1 MSLSLVGHL
10 KLYLIAL
17 VVFFAVD
24 LTWLGVVAK
33 PFYDRHL
40 GHLLRPSV
48 YWPAAFAFYAFFLL
62 GLLVFV
68 IAPSVT
74 EGSVL
79 RAALLGVFFGFITYQ
94 TYELTNWALIKDWP
108 AIVVWVDIAWGM
120 ALSGIVATA
129 TTYLGRQIA
138 ARGWL

>member
-1 MSLSLVGHL
+1 MALGLVAQL

-40 GHLLRPSV
+40 GHLLRPAV
-48 YWPAAFAFYAFFLL
+48 YWPAAIAFYAFFLL

-68 IAPSVT
+68 IAPSVAQ
-74 EGSVL
+74 GSVW
-79 RAALLGVFFGFITYQ
+79 RAVVLGVFFGFITYQ

-120 ALSGIVATA
+120 ALSGIVATV
-129 TTYLGRQIA
+129 TTYVGRLVM